1 MKDVNWP
8 DQPVA
13 LPTERRSNELIPD
26 RGDRSCWRRVMMM
39 YDSQFEDSQASKLD
53 VFFLLFYVTVML
65 QVDVSVM

>member
-1 MKDVNWP
+1 MMKDVDWP

-39 YDSQFEDSQASKLD
+39 YDSRFEDSQPSKLY
-53 VFFLLFYVTVML
+53 VFIFYVPVML
-65 QVDVSVM
+65 QGDVSVM